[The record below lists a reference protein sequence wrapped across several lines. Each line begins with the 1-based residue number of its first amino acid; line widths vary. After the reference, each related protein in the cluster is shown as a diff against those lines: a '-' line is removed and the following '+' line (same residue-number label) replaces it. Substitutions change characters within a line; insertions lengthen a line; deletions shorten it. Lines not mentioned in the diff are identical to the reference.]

1 MRRSNL
7 GQQSA
12 EATVKGAAGETRTVK
27 KKSRLSQWG
36 MRLSA
41 IELFFVI
48 IVIIPFFDYERGK
61 AKVGTLSYRS

>member
-1 MRRSNL
+1 M
-7 GQQSA
+7 
-12 EATVKGAAGETRTVK
+12 KGAAGETRTVK

-41 IELFFVI
+41 IELFFI
-48 IVIIPFFDYERGK
+48 IIIIPFFDYERGE